1 MLLLC
6 RVSLTT
12 CHGARLFAS
21 TRRPCGCRRLRFS
34 FRAIKK
40 ERRKESLFPPR
51 ISRPPSN
58 YGAHS
63 KSQLNCSP
71 IPSLL
76 LLDTARAKR
85 RRKEE
90 EEEETCV
97 KGGLLRRPR
106 QLMLLGL
113 ISLMLSQTAR
123 WISEICVPSSLFSSR
138 FYVCSES
145 DFEDLFT
152 AGGALGP
159 MSASNRSAAAETA
172 KELLG
177 VSANQCPEVSD
188 SLIEFARL
196 LMIWLMDLRVQGY
209 EPFVPFEGLEQLHR
223 FLFILGITHVAYSF
237 VTVVLSMIKVTWLSS
252 LWHMESGFLCWS
264 SNCFLDCHKDLQ
276 LEEMGEPSIS
286 NVQ

>member
-1 MLLLC
+1 
-6 RVSLTT
+6 
-12 CHGARLFAS
+12 
-21 TRRPCGCRRLRFS
+21 
-34 FRAIKK
+34 
-40 ERRKESLFPPR
+40 
-51 ISRPPSN
+51 
-58 YGAHS
+58 
-63 KSQLNCSP
+63 
-71 IPSLL
+71 
-76 LLDTARAKR
+76 
-85 RRKEE
+85 
-90 EEEETCV
+90 
-97 KGGLLRRPR
+97 
-106 QLMLLGL
+106 
-113 ISLMLSQTAR
+113 MLSQTAR

-177 VSANQCPEVSD
+177 VSASQCPEVSD

-252 LWHMESGFLCWS
+252 LWHMEAGFLSVLTVALFTEVELPTAPDHSHDRVLLHGTHWYLHLDF
-264 SNCFLDCHKDLQ
+264 FL
-276 LEEMGEPSIS
+276 GGI
-286 NVQ
+286 

>member
-1 MLLLC
+1 
-6 RVSLTT
+6 
-12 CHGARLFAS
+12 
-21 TRRPCGCRRLRFS
+21 
-34 FRAIKK
+34 
-40 ERRKESLFPPR
+40 
-51 ISRPPSN
+51 
-58 YGAHS
+58 
-63 KSQLNCSP
+63 
-71 IPSLL
+71 
-76 LLDTARAKR
+76 
-85 RRKEE
+85 
-90 EEEETCV
+90 
-97 KGGLLRRPR
+97 
-106 QLMLLGL
+106 
-113 ISLMLSQTAR
+113 MLSQTAR

-177 VSANQCPEVSD
+177 VSASQCPEVSD

-252 LWHMESGFLCWS
+252 LCIWSLVFCTLRFLRSFLHNVCPLILLPRLVVTSKYVRITPAFDWS
-264 SNCFLDCHKDLQ
+264 IGK
-276 LEEMGEPSIS
+276 
-286 NVQ
+286 